1 MVASPPV
8 AVLVPAPPLPSYEW
22 RATVEALF
30 LERSSGGSIPLGG
43 PFDPAS
49 QVLYGGLYSDD
60 QPFPLEAGLR
70 LEISRKF
77 NDNITLAATYWGLQ
91 QWSVDNTI
99 YPYPGGVLASP
110 YLQLP
115 TFDTSLGYT
124 YASQIQNVEVNALFR
139 LNPSDPYWEVD
150 WLCGARYVYFTD
162 HLTLTGVD
170 NSSDGTEQLDS
181 KTTNNLVGVQTGLLF
196 VHGWSRV
203 QWEAGLNL
211 GLMANIYHQ
220 HGADTVTATS
230 TGSPLGFTS
239 WDNNGSGLSG
249 LFEVSFA
256 ACYRLTDNLGLR
268 LGYQVYDITGL
279 ALAPRQLSSYGH
291 GGNVCFDGLSIGLR
305 NVVTSC
311 KTRKSW

>member
-1 MVASPPV
+1 M
-8 AVLVPAPPLPSYEW
+8 
-22 RATVEALF
+22 
-30 LERSSGGSIPLGG
+30 
-43 PFDPAS
+43 
-49 QVLYGGLYSDD
+49 
-60 QPFPLEAGLR
+60 
-70 LEISRKF
+70 EISRKF
-77 NDNITLAATYWGLQ
+77 DDNITLAATYWGLQ
-91 QWSVDNTI
+91 QWSVGKTI
-99 YPYPGGVLASP
+99 YGDPYPGGVLASP

-181 KTTNNLVGVQTGLLF
+181 KTTNNLVGAQTGLLF
-196 VHGWSRV
+196 VHGWSRF
-203 QWEAGLNL
+203 QWEAGLKL

-220 HGADTVTATS
+220 HGTDTATATS

-239 WDNNGSGLSG
+239 WEFNNGSGLSG

-279 ALAPRQLSSYGH
+279 ALAPRQLSSFGH
-291 GGNVCFDGLSIGLR
+291 GGNVAFDGLSIGLR
-305 NVVTSC
+305 ATLVTSC